1 MAIQFVNNLQL
12 NQNYLQSAA
21 IENLGA
27 DPTSG
32 VLGQLIFNTG
42 SGEIKVCTTASPT
55 SAVYTAV
62 GGGVETLTLNNGT
75 YINVN
80 STGTASDPVFAPDLN
95 AVDGTAAGSERYL
108 TKSNKWAT
116 VASIPGTYSWDLQT
130 SSGAGAK
137 VTVGSGNTVSLISGN
152 STINVT
158 NSGLSTSINLPTT
171 GVTAASY
178 TLTSL
183 TVDAFGRITA
193 ASSGTAPTISDA
205 TITLNGGSGLVN
217 AGGAFSLNQ
226 AADETITFNIG
237 AGAGIQVNANDVA
250 IDYAGANNIID
261 AAANGSTIATNDK
274 IIYEDDTDSTVKE
287 IPVSSLIALAPQG
300 VVESISP
307 GTFVT
312 ITGTAAVPIVNAEG
326 TTTATTANKL
336 VARDASGFGYVETP
350 TSGDSSKKIATTA
363 FVQETLTGLL
373 EFKGGFNAS
382 SGAIVGGGNLT
393 SGGSRVAVAV
403 GDYYVVTVA
412 GDFFGNAATP
422 LTPGDS
428 VIVQTAAVAGAS
440 VEADFIVVQS
450 DTDLATLTTI
460 GIGNVNPTAGQIGV
474 TYSNGTATLT
484 NLDRGSSQNIFKNIA
499 SSSGTAVAD
508 NNNDTLTVVGAGRI
522 TTAVSGDTLTITS
535 TDNPIMA
542 LGDRVALTG
551 GSTSGGIT
559 TFTYNVTSSFTGASA
574 LDVKVEVISAG
585 GTTVFTDVTR
595 SGSVL
600 TVKFTGTISDSAY
613 EVLLTYVG

>member
-80 STGTASDPVFAPDLN
+80 STGTASNPVFAPDLN
-95 AVDGTAAGSERYL
+95 AVNGTAAGSERYL

-152 STINVT
+152 STISVT

-171 GVTAASY
+171 GVTAGSY
-178 TLTSL
+178 TRTSL

-193 ASSGTAPTISDA
+193 ASSGSAPVISDA

-237 AGAGIQVNANDVA
+237 AGAGIQVNTNDVA

-261 AAANGSTIATNDK
+261 AAANGTTIATNDK
-274 IIYEDDTDSTVKE
+274 ILYEDDTDSIVKE
-287 IPVSSLIALAPQG
+287 IPVSNLIALAPQG

-363 FVQETLTGLL
+363 FVQAAVTGLL
-373 EFKGGFNAS
+373 EFKGGFNANT
-382 SGAIVGGGNLT
+382 GAIVGGGNLT
-393 SGGSRVAVAV
+393 TGGSRVAIAV

-428 VIVQTAAVAGAS
+428 VICQTAAAAGAS

-484 NLDRGSSQNIFKNIA
+484 NLDRGSSQNIFKNVA

-559 TFTYNVTSSFTGASA
+559 TFTYDVTSSFTGASA

-595 SGSVL
+595 SGAVL

>member
-171 GVTAASY
+171 GVTAGSY
-178 TLTSL
+178 TRTSL

-287 IPVSSLIALAPQG
+287 IPISSLIALAPQG

-595 SGSVL
+595 SGAVL